1 MAIRHSESGHVM
13 SEREA
18 YVYAISNHLRE
29 IELQSHGEQKAAR
42 SEPLHHLR
50 QEFEV
55 ISRRFERENRELQAA
70 GKKPLPEATLRPEFV
85 KAIHAAQDKAESSE
99 RPHRSAAVR
108 DLRQLDRELEGI
120 QRYYEKHEQKET
132 MAQKKTAAQKE
143 PPPKQSQRQQ
153 R

>member
-1 MAIRHSESGHVM
+1 M
-13 SEREA
+13 
-18 YVYAISNHLRE
+18 
-29 IELQSHGEQKAAR
+29 
-42 SEPLHHLR
+42 R
-50 QEFEV
+50 QEYEV
-55 ISRRFERENRELQAA
+55 ISRRFGRENRELQAA

-85 KAIHAAQDKAESSE
+85 KALHAAQVKAETSE

-132 MAQKKTAAQKE
+132 MVQKKTAAQKE